1 MTAAE
6 LSQLVDSCG
15 ADLYRFCR
23 HLTGSTPEA
32 EDLYQETFLKA
43 AELSGRIDPSG
54 NPKSYLISVA
64 VRLWKNKTRKSAWRR
79 RIADVRSTEAG
90 DGSELPLRDPA
101 TPTPEES
108 LLERELRE
116 AVIRCVNA
124 LPDIYRI
131 PVSMYYAADLPVRE
145 IAAVL
150 HLPEGTVKRRLHHA
164 RITIKHELEA
174 MGYE

>member
-6 LSQLVDSCG
+6 LSQCVDSCG

-23 HLTGSTPEA
+23 HLTGNTQEA
-32 EDLYQETFLKA
+32 EELYQETFLKA
-43 AELSGRIDPSG
+43 AELSVRIDPSG

-64 VRLWKNKTRKSAWRR
+64 VRLWKNKTRKFARRR
-79 RIADVRSTEAG
+79 RIADIRSTETE
-90 DGSELPLRDPA
+90 DGSALPLRDPD
-101 TPTPEES
+101 TPTPEEA
-108 LLERELRE
+108 LLERELNE

-124 LPDIYRI
+124 LPDTYRI
-131 PVSMYYAADLPVRE
+131 PVSMYYAAELSIRE

-150 HLPEGTVKRRLHHA
+150 RLPEGTVKRRLHHA
-164 RITIKHELEA
+164 RTTIKHELEA

>member
-1 MTAAE
+1 M
-6 LSQLVDSCG
+6 DSCG

-23 HLTGSTPEA
+23 HLTGSTQEA

-90 DGSELPLRDPA
+90 DGSELPLRDPD
-101 TPTPEES
+101 TPTPEEA

-145 IAAVL
+145 IAAIL

>member
-15 ADLYRFCR
+15 ADLYRFSR

-32 EDLYQETFLKA
+32 EDLYQETVLKA

-64 VRLWKNKTRKSAWRR
+64 VRLWKNKTRKFAWRR
-79 RIADVRSTEAG
+79 RIADVRSTGAE
-90 DGSELPLRDPA
+90 DGSELPVRDPDA
-101 TPTPEES
+101 PTPEEA